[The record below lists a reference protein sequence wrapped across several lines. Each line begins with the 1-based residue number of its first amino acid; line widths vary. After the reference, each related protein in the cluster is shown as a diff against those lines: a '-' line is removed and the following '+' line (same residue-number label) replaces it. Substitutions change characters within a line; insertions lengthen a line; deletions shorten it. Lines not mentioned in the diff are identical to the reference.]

1 MTIYRRRTPTHFTSH
16 KDGVKDASTNTTTQT
31 DLTHQDPKYCRPF
44 METPEMRDCLSRI
57 ISPTI
62 MFHLLC
68 FLSFLSSA
76 SLDKL
81 GATQVLLDRHQIFAS
96 CQSFNKVFPFRPRT
110 PQTASQTFRPLP
122 FSKLQ
127 SRYLPE
133 FHVFSGESFCNVG
146 SVKGVQTRSATF
158 LSPVDSTRHF
168 TPQPTLLM

>member
-16 KDGVKDASTNTTTQT
+16 KDGVKEAATNTTIQT
-31 DLTHQDPKYCRPF
+31 DLIHQDPKYCRPF

-62 MFHLLC
+62 PFHPLS

-76 SLDKL
+76 SPDGL
-81 GATQVLLDRHQIFAS
+81 GSTQLLLDQHQIFAS
-96 CQSFNKVFPFRPRT
+96 CQSVIQVFPFRPHT
-110 PQTASQTFRPLP
+110 PQTASQAFRPLP
-122 FSKLQ
+122 FSKFQ

-146 SVKGVQTRSATF
+146 SVKGVQTAPPH
-158 LSPVDSTRHF
+158 LSPLW
-168 TPQPTLLM
+168 TPRDILPCSLPS